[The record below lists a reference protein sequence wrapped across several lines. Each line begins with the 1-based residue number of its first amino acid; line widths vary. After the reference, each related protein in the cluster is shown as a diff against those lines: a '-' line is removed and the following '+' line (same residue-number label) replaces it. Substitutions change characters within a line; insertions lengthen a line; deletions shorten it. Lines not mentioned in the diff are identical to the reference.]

1 MADTTPVGPGHSEP
15 AQGGPAESKPAQGE
29 PAQSK
34 PAQGEPAQGEPAQGE
49 PAQGEPT
56 LAQALA
62 AFAVDT
68 AAGGLPAEVTD
79 SVRKR
84 VLDVLGI
91 AVAASPL
98 PTSAAAR
105 AYAAEQG
112 GRPQAHAVGGP
123 DPLPASLAAFV
134 NGVLA
139 HSLDYDD
146 THLPSV
152 LHPSASVVPAALAAA
167 EAVGAGGAP
176 TVTAIAVGLEV
187 CVRLGMAGY
196 DADAGNSVFFEHGQH
211 ATSICG
217 AMGAAVAAGLLYGFD
232 APRIVDVLGVAA
244 SMASGVIEAN
254 RTGGT
259 VKRMHCGWAAHAA
272 VSAAQLVRHGFT
284 GPPTVLEGRFGFF
297 HAWLRDEFHP
307 EAVTGGLGQDWSVP
321 GIFFKPYPAN
331 HFTHAAVDA
340 AASLRRQG
348 LRPGDVAWA
357 ELGVAGPTVR
367 TIGEPLDVK
376 RTPQTGYMAQF
387 SGPYAVAAGLFGGGG
402 LGVGLD
408 DYRDAL
414 ARNPARRA
422 LMAKVTVVAD
432 PRCDAIFPN
441 QFPAV
446 LRVGT
451 TDGRELRAEVL
462 ANRGGPQRP
471 LSYDELAVKFRDNA
485 ARLLPDHTVDQVQ
498 QLAARLDTLADLP
511 TLLAPLTHLPL
522 AGDPAAAP
530 DPADP

>member
-1 MADTTPVGPGHSEP
+1 MA
-15 AQGGPAESKPAQGE
+15 
-29 PAQSK
+29 
-34 PAQGEPAQGEPAQGE
+34 
-49 PAQGEPT
+49 EPT

-62 AFAVDT
+62 EFAVT
-68 AAGGLPAEVTD
+68 ATYPRLPGDVVD

-84 VLDVLGI
+84 VLDILGI

-98 PTSAAAR
+98 PTSAAAC
-105 AYAAEQG
+105 AHATEQG
-112 GRPQAHAVGGP
+112 GRAQAHAVGIP
-123 DPLPASLAAFV
+123 DPLPATMAAFV

-152 LHPSASVVPAALAAA
+152 LHPSASVVPAALAVA
-167 EAVGAGGAP
+167 EAVGASGER
-176 TVTAIAVGLEV
+176 TVAAIAVGLEV

-196 DADAGNSVFFEHGQH
+196 DPRAGNSVFFEHGQH

-217 AMGAAVAAGLLYGFD
+217 AMGGAVAAALLYGMD
-232 APRIVDVLGVAA
+232 ASDIVHSLGVAA

-297 HAWLRDEFHP
+297 QAWLHGEFDP
-307 EAVTGGLGQDWSVP
+307 GAVTGGLGEEWSVP

-340 AASLRRQG
+340 AMALREQG
-348 LRPGDVAWA
+348 LRPDDVAWA

-367 TIGEPLDVK
+367 TIGEPLDAK
-376 RTPQTGYMAQF
+376 REPQTAYMAQF

-408 DYRDAL
+408 DYTDAL
-414 ARNPARRA
+414 ATDAARRA

-432 PRCDAIFPN
+432 PRCDAIFPH

-451 TDGRELRAEVL
+451 TGGRELAAEVL

-485 ARLLPDHTVDQVQ
+485 ARLLPDRAVDRVQ
-498 QLAARLDTLADLP
+498 ELAAGLQALDDLSP
-511 TLLAPLTHLPL
+511 LLRPLTRLPL
-522 AGDPAAAP
+522 TSTS
-530 DPADP
+530 